1 MLILQDVCSSVVP
14 CRVLVLLRVAPLE
27 LSVLPAQDA
36 LLDGEELEGEPW
48 AQFLEARLNLRLGL
62 CALPVFSLDLLLALL
77 EDVPVVSGA
86 GNTLAEKEGKRE
98 SVSSGTGEEGEGKG
112 GEDGRVGSG
121 H

>member
-1 MLILQDVCSSVVP
+1 M
-14 CRVLVLLRVAPLE
+14 
-27 LSVLPAQDA
+27 LPAQDA

-86 GNTLAEKEGKRE
+86 GNTLAEKERKKER
-98 SVSSGTGEEGEGKG
+98 VSEQWDRGGQGRQGR
-112 GEDGRVGSG
+112 GEDGEIGS
-121 H
+121 

>member
-14 CRVLVLLRVAPLE
+14 CRVLVLLRVAPLD

-48 AQFLEARLNLRLGL
+48 AQFLETRLNLRLGL

-86 GNTLAEKEGKRE
+86 GNTLAEKER
-98 SVSSGTGEEGEGKG
+98 
-112 GEDGRVGSG
+112 GSQ
-121 H
+121 